1 MPLFKKFIT
10 FICIIIIMLLVAY
23 TFLYAYSANNEQ
35 NFDIIKDYNKVIEY
49 GMKDLHHSFSIQFID
64 SFSDTIVYIFTFHYN
79 NISINVKYFFLA
91 IGLASVPFLL
101 TFFQFITYRGLQAFK
116 LRIKKA
122 KANPYYYHDY
132 VVANKEYGNDN
143 IEDTDLSLLPI
154 LIPLR
159 LLLLVFILL
168 LMPII
173 LVIYFIFE
181 LIGLFRGITKT
192 GKALDFE

>member
-1 MPLFKKFIT
+1 MPLFKKFIAV
-10 FICIIIIMLLVAY
+10 ILIIVIMLIVAY
-23 TFLYAYSANNEQ
+23 TFLYAYSYNNGLEY
-35 NFDIIKDYNKVIEY
+35 DILKDYSKVIEY
-49 GMKDLHHSFSIQFID
+49 GLKDLHHSFSIQFID
-64 SFSDTIVYIFTFHYN
+64 SFSDTIVYVFTFHYK
-79 NISINVKYFFLA
+79 NISMNIKCFFLA
-91 IGLASVPFLL
+91 IAVASIPFLI
-101 TFFQFITYRGLQAFK
+101 TFFQFLTYRGLQAFK
-116 LRIKKA
+116 LKIKKA

-143 IEDTDLSLLPI
+143 IEDTDMSLLPM

-159 LLLLVFILL
+159 LLILVFVLL